1 MENYRKHLRD
11 MSIIVLFFSLITCV
25 INILDIFLKGFN
37 MDNLPEGATEGL
49 VLVAK
54 IVMGVLSIV
63 FLLPEL
69 YIGVKGIKIAKNPD
83 SSKAHIVWAIILAV
97 FAGFHMISCIS
108 GLTDGGNFVD
118 GLINLLGAALDVA
131 IYVLYV
137 ICAKKVRAAA

>member
-37 MDNLPEGATEGL
+37 MDNLPEGATAGL
-49 VLVAK
+49 VLVTK

-83 SSKAHIVWAIILAV
+83 SSKAHIVWATILAV
-97 FAGFHMISCIS
+97 LSVFALLSHIS
-108 GLTDGGNFVD
+108 GLAQSGIVN
-118 GLINLLGAALDVA
+118 GLINIIGTAADVA
-131 IYVLYV
+131 IYVCYIV
-137 ICAKKVRAAA
+137 CAKQVRKTA

>member
-11 MSIIVLFFSLITCV
+11 MSIIVLVFSLITCA
-25 INILDIFLKGFN
+25 INILSLLKGFN
-37 MDNLPEGATEGL
+37 ADNLPEGATPGL
-49 VLVAK
+49 VLATQ

-97 FAGFHMISCIS
+97 FAGVHTISCIS

-137 ICAKKVRAAA
+137 FCAKKVRAAA